1 MCLGTELEMGL
12 TCEWLM
18 FQNFQCLL
26 MPRAPYEQLHFS
38 EIERQNFVVDVLK
51 QKAVVILQKMVLTM

>member
-1 MCLGTELEMGL
+1 MGL

-18 FQNFQCLL
+18 FQNFPCLL
-26 MPRAPYEQLHFS
+26 MLEAPYEQLHFS

-51 QKAVVILQKMVLTM
+51 QKDVVILQRKATTTAQPHLEN